1 MKRDAHHTDT
11 MTSIIIT
18 TNIGGMHEE
27 LLAKLPHIDTI
38 QQEIRRQWAV
48 NRPYPEIPENTLF
61 EIPHPYNVS
70 NTSEQ
75 FVHYD
80 NRRDDKLIIFGMRES
95 FQFLEN
101 IENWFMDR
109 TLSTAPP
116 QFAQQY
122 MVHGL
127 SNRKN
132 IVGTY
137 CLLANKRMETYV
149 ELLSRIQLLTNQVVP
164 ESIITDFEQ
173 SMTGAIA
180 QAYPLTVQKGCLFHL
195 SKSIYHRV
203 QKLGLSHQYL
213 NDAVFHTNVKV
224 ISALSFMPIADKI
237 QAFDALNNHAG
248 VEKQAV
254 LDYFERN
261 YIGELQCGRRLE
273 PRYPHTLWNVNLRV
287 HENLPRTNNNLEGWI
302 IDFHGAIA

>member
-27 LLAKLPHIDTI
+27 VLAKLPHIDTI
-38 QQEIRRQWAV
+38 RQEIRRQWAV
-48 NRPYPEIPENTLF
+48 NQPYPEIPENTLF

-80 NRRDDKLIIFGMRES
+80 NRRDDRLIIFGMRES

-122 MVHGL
+122 TVHGL
-127 SNRKN
+127 SNGKN
-132 IVGTY
+132 IVGTD

-173 SMTGAIA
+173 FMTGAIA

-203 QKLGLSHQYL
+203 QKLGLLHQYL

-261 YIGELQCGRRLE
+261 YIGEFQCGRRLE

-287 HENLPRTNNNLEGWI
+287 HENLPQTNNNLEGWI